1 MKTTRNS
8 ILSTVLALVVGTF
21 PAISADLDLEALKKK
36 LPEKITP
43 ISPEHL
49 ATKVPLSYY
58 FEYVGYPQPGKRL
71 WQRINADTWHEV
83 YPDGFVSE
91 FKVLG
96 HTKVADTQG
105 TIVVKVFGAFDQTD
119 TTNDGGLQ
127 AFIPDKGSQ
136 LMHHWYR
143 NTSRGDTKW
152 NDLAEM
158 KDVK

>member
-1 MKTTRNS
+1 MKIFWKTTA
-8 ILSTVLALVVGTF
+8 ILFALCLSG
-21 PAISADLDLEALKKK
+21 AALHAAELDLEALKKK
-36 LPEKITP
+36 LPEQITP

-49 ATKVPLSYY
+49 ATKVPVSYY
-58 FEYVGYPQPGKRL
+58 FDYVAEPQPGKRV
-71 WQRINADTWHEV
+71 WRRVDADTWHEV
-83 YPDGFVSE
+83 YPDGLVSV

-96 HTKVADTQG
+96 HAKVGDTQG
-105 TIVVKVFGAFDQTD
+105 TIVVKISGAFELTD

-127 AFIPDKGSQ
+127 AFIPDKGSRV
-136 LMHHWYR
+136 MHHWYR